1 MRRTPRPFPGR
12 QAQRGVA
19 ALEFAA
25 MAMVFLLL
33 VYGIASLGAAF
44 YTQQVLTRAAEDGA
58 RASSVVT
65 GLQANDARI
74 RSVVL
79 ESLASSAIVP
89 AASSGSRQLRL
100 AWLQT
105 NLAALTVDTSSAG
118 QVAVRVVYS
127 YRANPIL
134 APIPLT
140 QNWLPTNLTGRATA
154 VRSIP

>member
-1 MRRTPRPFPGR
+1 MKHVPLPHSRCKP
-12 QAQRGVA
+12 QRGVA
-19 ALEFAA
+19 SLEFAA
-25 MAMVFLLL
+25 MAMVFFLLI
-33 VYGIASLGAAF
+33 YGIATFGADF

-65 GLQANDARI
+65 GLQANDTRI
-74 RSVVL
+74 RTVVL

-89 AASSGSRQLRL
+89 AGSAGSRQLRL

-105 NLAALTVDTSSAG
+105 NLAAFTVDTSSAG
-118 QVAVRVVYS
+118 QVAVRVVYN

-140 QNWLPTNLTGRATA
+140 QGWLPANLTARATA
-154 VRSIP
+154 VRATP

>member
-1 MRRTPRPFPGR
+1 VKHTAFSACGR
-12 QAQRGVA
+12 SAQRGVA

-25 MAMVFLLL
+25 MATVFFLLI
-33 VYGIASLGAAF
+33 YGIATFGAAF

-65 GLQANDARI
+65 GLQANDTRI

-89 AASSGSRQLRL
+89 ATSAGSRSLRL
-100 AWLQT
+100 AWLQS
-105 NLAALTVDTSSAG
+105 NLTSLTIDTSNVS

-140 QNWLPTNLTGRATA
+140 QSWFPASLTGRATA
-154 VRSIP
+154 ARATP

>member
-1 MRRTPRPFPGR
+1 MRCSSHRGGCKR
-12 QAQRGVA
+12 QRGVA
-19 ALEFAA
+19 ALEFAV
-25 MAMVFLLL
+25 MSMVFFLLI
-33 VYGIASLGAAF
+33 YGIATFGAAF
-44 YTQQVLTRAAEDGA
+44 YMQQVLTRAAEDGA

-89 AASSGSRQLRL
+89 AASAGSRQLRL
-100 AWLQT
+100 AWLQS
-105 NLAALTVDTSSAG
+105 NLAALTIDTSNAS

-140 QNWLPTNLTGRATA
+140 QSWLPTNLTGRATA
-154 VRSIP
+154 VRATP

>member
-1 MRRTPRPFPGR
+1 MRGAPHTAPSRKP
-12 QAQRGVA
+12 QRGVA
-19 ALEFAA
+19 AIEFAA
-25 MAMVFLLL
+25 MSMVFFLLI
-33 VYGIASLGAAF
+33 YGIATFGAAF

-58 RASSVVT
+58 RASAVVT

-89 AASSGSRQLRL
+89 PAAASSRQLRL
-100 AWLQT
+100 AWLQS
-105 NLAALTVDTSSAG
+105 NLAALTIDTSNAS
-118 QVAVRVVYS
+118 QVAVRVVYA

-140 QNWLPTNLTGRATA
+140 QSWLPTNLIGRATA
-154 VRSIP
+154 VRATP

>member
-1 MRRTPRPFPGR
+1 MKPAPHFAPSRK
-12 QAQRGVA
+12 QRGVA

-25 MAMVFLLL
+25 MAMVFFVLA
-33 VYGIASLGAAF
+33 YGIATFGAAF

-74 RSVVL
+74 RGVVL

-89 AASSGSRQLRL
+89 AGSNGSRQLRL
-100 AWLQT
+100 AWLQA
-105 NLAALTVDTSSAG
+105 NLAALTIDTSSAG

-140 QNWLPTNLTGRATA
+140 QSWLPTNLTGRATA
-154 VRSIP
+154 VRSTS